1 MLASNDQFVSIQSN
15 RDTQVVHDRTIGWA
29 GVHLIVPNIPMQF
42 FLEDDLRT
50 RLFLDN
56 KSSVRIFY
64 NPELVTNIRTVTEI
78 LELRTNAGNILSTL
92 KYTVPGFGVNSAEY
106 TNAIFLE
113 DDLKTKNLL
122 DNEISDSIFAI
133 QS

>member
-1 MLASNDQFVSIQSN
+1 
-15 RDTQVVHDRTIGWA
+15 
-29 GVHLIVPNIPMQF
+29 MQF

-78 LELRTNAGNILSTL
+78 LELRTNAGNILSTQ
-92 KYTVPGFGVNSAEY
+92 KYTVPGFGVNSAEC

-113 DDLKTKNLL
+113 DDLKTWNLL